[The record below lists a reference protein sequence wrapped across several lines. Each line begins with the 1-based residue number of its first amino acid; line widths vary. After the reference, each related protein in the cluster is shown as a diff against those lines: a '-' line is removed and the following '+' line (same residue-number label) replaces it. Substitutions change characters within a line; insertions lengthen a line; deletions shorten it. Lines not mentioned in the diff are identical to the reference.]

1 MRKDVTHFVTNH
13 GQTRQTDQRDEAQPH
28 HGKASDREQEKFPLI
43 LLGDPDFIF
52 GPNSQK
58 NVFLFK
64 DFLTLNNLHP
74 NISLQVLHTL
84 IHIIISFGTEEENW
98 SNNQSFLGWRSF
110 PLFS

>member
-84 IHIIISFGTEEENW
+84 IHI
-98 SNNQSFLGWRSF
+98 F
-110 PLFS
+110 PLELRKRIGLTIRAS